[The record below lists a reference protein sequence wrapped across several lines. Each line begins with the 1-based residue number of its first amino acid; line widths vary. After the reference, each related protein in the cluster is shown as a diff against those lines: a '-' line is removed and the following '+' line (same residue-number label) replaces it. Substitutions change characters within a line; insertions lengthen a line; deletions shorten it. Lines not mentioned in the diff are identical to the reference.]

1 MRNAKVSKV
10 LAATMAATM
19 LLTPATAFAA
29 EGDGN
34 TTPTTPASND
44 ITDPTKANGELTGSG
59 DLEGYVDKKVFRIV
73 LPTTNVNFTLDPQG
87 LLNAADK
94 DKYGI
99 ASGAVY
105 FENAPT
111 ADGGTATYSNKSDD
125 IKFVNKSSYAIK
137 VGLAV
142 TLDTGDISLVKTADI
157 GTATTPALSLGLLKD
172 DDTTATDIDSASFK
186 STPASLQAVP
196 EVSDS
201 VTDGY
206 KLTGSST
213 DPGDGTQ
220 PSKNG
225 MYYSYKLT
233 DDYEAG
239 ANQTVKYKLTGSCNN
254 VAGWAKIDKAVTAK
268 IAWTVADATAPG
280 ITGTDYS
287 RGSATN
293 TYTLENIS
301 QGISS
306 IAVSVDGKTIAAT
319 VPTGAYSV
327 DENTTTL
334 TIDGT
339 KNTPVGAGAVGAVR
353 YFIVTFADGS
363 KLTFSVNVEA

>member
-1 MRNAKVSKV
+1 MRNAKVSKI

-19 LLTPATAFAA
+19 LFSSATVFAA
-29 EGDGN
+29 D
-34 TTPTTPASND
+34 TD
-44 ITDPTKANGELTGSG
+44 ITDISNANGELSGSG
-59 DLEGYVDKKVFRIV
+59 DLEGYVDKKAFRIV
-73 LPTTNVNFTLDPQG
+73 LPTTNINFTLDPQG
-87 LLNAADK
+87 LMHAADPS
-94 DKYGI
+94 KYGI

-111 ADGGTATYSNKSDD
+111 TGSGTASYSNKSDE

-142 TLDTGDISLVKTADI
+142 TLDTGNISLVKSSDI
-157 GTATTPALSLGLLKD
+157 GTATTPALNLGLLKD
-172 DDTTATDIDSASFK
+172 ADTTAIDIDNTSFK

-196 EVSDS
+196 EVSDT

-206 KLTGSST
+206 KLTGST
-213 DPGDGTQ
+213 ADPGDGTK

-225 MYYSYKLT
+225 IYYSYKLT

-239 ANQTVKYKLTGSCNN
+239 TGQTVKYKLTGSCNN
-254 VAGWAKIDKAVTAK
+254 VAGWSKIDKAVTAK

-280 ITGTDYS
+280 ITGTAYS

-301 QGISS
+301 QGITS
-306 IAVSVDGKTIAAT
+306 IAVSVDGKTVAAT
-319 VPTGAYSV
+319 VPAEAYSV

-334 TIDGT
+334 TING
-339 KNTPVGAGAVGAVR
+339 
-353 YFIVTFADGS
+353 
-363 KLTFSVNVEA
+363 